1 MTVSLGLCLFT
12 FAIASLVGPLAVSDQ
27 YKYLRDIYHVVVF
40 VLPRWARYTT
50 PLAHTA
56 RASLESAHL
65 GSLVPS
71 LVPPLYLPEKN
82 KYIIGLNYSACKAEL
97 GNADQNP
104 NQQREHHQCC
114 TYKCGQHAFSNAHS

>member
-12 FAIASLVGPLAVSDQ
+12 FAIASLVGPLVVSDQYQ

-50 PLAHTA
+50 PTAHTE

-65 GSLVPS
+65 GSLVPL
-71 LVPPLYLPEKN
+71 LVPPLYLPEKI
-82 KYIIGLNYSACKAEL
+82 KH
-97 GNADQNP
+97 DQV
-104 NQQREHHQCC
+104 
-114 TYKCGQHAFSNAHS
+114 T